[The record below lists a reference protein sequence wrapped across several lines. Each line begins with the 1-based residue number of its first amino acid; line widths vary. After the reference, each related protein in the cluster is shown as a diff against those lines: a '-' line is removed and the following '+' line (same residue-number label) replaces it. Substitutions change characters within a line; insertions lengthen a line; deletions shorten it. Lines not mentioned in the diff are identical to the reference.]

1 MKRGLMLFF
10 AAALVVVP
18 LAVVGCKGKVDKE
31 ADMAKFE
38 TTEAMIP
45 VEDVEITQTSVTEPS
60 ATQVISQETIPPTA
74 SVPPA
79 ADSAAPGARQ
89 DNLSRNKDIQTALKA
104 ANFYTGNID
113 GKIGPKT
120 KRAIVGFQKANGLK
134 ADGKVGPKT
143 WAELEK
149 YLTVQQ

>member
-1 MKRGLMLFF
+1 MNKGLMFVF
-10 AAALVVVP
+10 VVVLMIVP

-31 ADMAKFE
+31 ADMATVE

-45 VEDVEITQTSVTEPS
+45 VEDVVIAESPVTEPY
-60 ATQVISQETIPPTA
+60 AIQIVSQETIPPTA

-79 ADSAAPGARQ
+79 TDTVMAAGQ
-89 DNLSRNKDIQTALKA
+89 SKLSRNRDIQTALKA
-104 ANFYTGNID
+104 ANFYNGSID

-120 KRAIVGFQKANGLK
+120 KKAIVEFQKAKGLK

-143 WAELEK
+143 WTELEK
-149 YLTVQQ
+149 CLYAQ